1 MIFRHVVFVLSVNQP
16 HGNVQNVFRNRTGAQ
31 GRGKARHVKIR
42 GHQHP
47 MTEAVGVDEI
57 IQRGKR

>member
-1 MIFRHVVFVLSVNQP
+1 MLSVNQP

-31 GRGKARHVKIR
+31 GRGKARHIKIR